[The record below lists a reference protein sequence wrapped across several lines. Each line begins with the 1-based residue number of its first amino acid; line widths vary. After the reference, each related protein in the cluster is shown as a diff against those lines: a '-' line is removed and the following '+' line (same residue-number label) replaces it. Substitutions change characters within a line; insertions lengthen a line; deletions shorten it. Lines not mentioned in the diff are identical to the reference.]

1 MFRSD
6 SILAAALLAAFSI
19 LIFGLLIAARSTADV
34 GDTDGVLPG
43 SQPFWATVL
52 LACSALVAAGTA
64 FVAWR
69 ESSRTRRELS
79 RLAADASRLA
89 LGEYRRPVAGYER
102 TALEPIA
109 TALARL
115 GTLVDAAASIIDDRD
130 RQLATIRTL
139 GEIIYWETDP
149 GGRFTRVE
157 FEPALPQRKRLG
169 LLGQSQFE
177 HATPLDG
184 TRWLAANTAIADRRS
199 FDGLSLRRFDA
210 DGRCVD
216 VRESGQPR
224 FAADGTFTGYAGVTR
239 LLDLAANAF
248 ADDAARVAMETSSE
262 PTLVLQ
268 DAPDAPGVQRL
279 NAAAEQLFERGAP
292 ELEGCPLEALFAP
305 GQAEAVCAFVEA
317 LRQRH
322 PLRRSMAIV
331 NRFGERIE
339 VLARLEPADPET
351 LTAVL
356 ALDPRDAEIA
366 ALRARSHENSS
377 LREDVSRHAQKLE
390 RRTREL
396 EALAYGIS
404 HDLRAPLRVVDGYA
418 KLMRDDCAANLDPAG
433 RDHLER
439 ILTGCA
445 RMERM
450 IDATLA
456 LARTSTQ
463 PLVTAPVDL
472 GRIARE
478 TLDSLARSAPGR
490 AVDVRIGDGL
500 QAQGDPT
507 LLRTMM
513 ENLLGNAWKYTARRE
528 LASIRFDARR
538 DSNGNQIF
546 CVEDN
551 GTGFDMRHA
560 DRLFGLFQRLHPE
573 TEFPGN
579 GLGLAAVQRIVQR
592 HGGTVWAESSP
603 GEGSRFYFTLRALDW
618 PG

>member
-19 LIFGLLIAARSTADV
+19 LILGLLIVARSTAGV
-34 GDTDGVLPG
+34 GVLPG

-52 LACSALVAAGTA
+52 LACGALVAAGTA

-115 GTLVDAAASIIDDRD
+115 GTLVDAAASIIEDRD
-130 RQLATIRTL
+130 RQLATVRTL

-184 TRWLAANTAIADRRS
+184 ARWLAANAAIADRRS
-199 FDGLSLRRFDA
+199 FDGLTLRRFDA

-239 LLDLAANAF
+239 LLDLASNAF

-322 PLRRSMAIV
+322 PLRRSMEIV

-339 VLARLEPADPET
+339 VLARLEPADPEA

-356 ALDPRDAEIA
+356 ALDPREAEIA

-478 TLDSLARSAPGR
+478 TLDSLARSTPGR
-490 AVDVRIGDGL
+490 AVDVRIGDAL

-513 ENLLGNAWKYTARRE
+513 ENLLGNAWKYSARRE

-551 GTGFDMRHA
+551 GSGFDMCHA

-579 GLGLAAVQRIVQR
+579 GLGLAVVQRIVQR

>member
-34 GDTDGVLPG
+34 GNTDGVLPG

-69 ESSRTRRELS
+69 ESSRTRRALS
-79 RLAADASRLA
+79 RLVADASRLA

-115 GTLVDAAASIIDDRD
+115 GTLGDAAASIIDDRD

-184 TRWLAANTAIADRRS
+184 ASWLAANAAMADRRS

-239 LLDLAANAF
+239 LLDLASNAF

-322 PLRRSMAIV
+322 PLRRSMEIV

-418 KLMRDDCAANLDPAG
+418 KLMRDDCAANVDPAG

-478 TLDSLARSAPGR
+478 TLDSLARSTPGR

-551 GTGFDMRHA
+551 GSGFDMRHA

>member
-6 SILAAALLAAFSI
+6 SILAAALLVAFSI
-19 LIFGLLIAARSTADV
+19 LILGLLIAARSTADV
-34 GDTDGVLPG
+34 GGADGVQPG
-43 SQPFWATVL
+43 AQPLWATLL

-79 RLAADASRLA
+79 RLAADASRIA
-89 LGEYRRPVAGYER
+89 LGEYRRPAAGYER
-102 TALEPIA
+102 TALEPVA

-139 GEIIYWETDP
+139 GEIIYWEADP
-149 GGRFTRVE
+149 EGRFTRVE

-184 TRWLAANTAIADRRS
+184 AQWLAAKAAIADRRS
-199 FDGLSLRRFDA
+199 FDGLTLRRFDA
-210 DGRCVD
+210 DRRCVD

-239 LLDLAANAF
+239 LLDLASNTRT
-248 ADDAARVAMETSSE
+248 DDAARVALETSSE
-262 PTLVLQ
+262 PTLVLR
-268 DAPDAPGVQRL
+268 DATGAPGIQRL
-279 NAAAEQLFERGAP
+279 NAAAEQLFERSAA
-292 ELEGCPLEALFAP
+292 ELESCPVEALFAP
-305 GQAEAVCAFVEA
+305 DQTEAVFALAKAFRE
-317 LRQRH
+317 RH
-322 PLRRSMAIV
+322 PFRRSMAIL

-351 LTAVL
+351 LAAVL

-366 ALRARSHENSS
+366 ALRVRSHENSS
-377 LREDVSRHAQKLE
+377 LRDDVSRHAQKLE

-418 KLMRDDCAANLDPAG
+418 KLMRDDCTANLDPAG
-433 RDHLER
+433 REHLER

-463 PLVTAPVDL
+463 PMVTAPVDL

-478 TLDSLARSAPGR
+478 TLDALARSAPGR
-490 AVDVRIGDGL
+490 SVEVQIGDGL

-551 GTGFDMRHA
+551 GSGFDMRHA

-573 TEFPGN
+573 SEFPGN

-603 GEGSRFYFTLRALDW
+603 GEGSRFHFTLRALDW